1 MRGSM
6 KTRNRFASVL
16 LSGVLAFSLCPI
28 SAYTVE
34 ASDGPDRDNASR
46 LEQTPP
52 PIRSFSGRFRRG
64 IRLDRAYALG
74 AVCTITIN
82 GGTVNASGGGYDA
95 GIGNGDGSG
104 GPYAAVT
111 ITGSKL
117 DAAPSDAGTYW
128 VQVEPRPRNC
138 THPPKCRR
146 GGARRHDRR
155 HGTGA
160 AAVAALGCA
169 ALAGA
174 AMTAAIRA
182 RRRIR

>member
-6 KTRNRFASVL
+6 KTRNWFASVL

-28 SAYTVE
+28 SAYAVE

-52 PIRSFSGRFRRG
+52 SEVLAEGPEEESASTEHMPSGPSAPSRSTEAP
-64 IRLDRAYALG
+64 LTHRAADTAL
-74 AVCTITIN
+74 ASAT
-82 GGTVNASGGGYDA
+82 GT
-95 GIGNGDGSG
+95 
-104 GPYAAVT
+104 AA
-111 ITGSKL
+111 
-117 DAAPSDAGTYW
+117 AAPMPQSPSPAANSTQRHRMPAPIGCRW
-128 VQVEPRPRNC
+128 KPRPRNC
-138 THPPKCRR
+138 THPPKRRR